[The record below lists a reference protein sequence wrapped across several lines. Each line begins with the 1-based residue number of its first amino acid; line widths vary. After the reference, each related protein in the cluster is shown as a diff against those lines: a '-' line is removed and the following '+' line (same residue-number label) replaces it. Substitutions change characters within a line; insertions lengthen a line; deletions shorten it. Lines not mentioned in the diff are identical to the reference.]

1 MRNAGLPRLGYQPS
15 FDGVRAVA
23 VCSVI
28 GFHFYRWPLA
38 GGEGVTIFFVLSGFL
53 ITALLREEWQQWGY
67 ISLPKFY
74 ARRALRLLPALVFFL
89 CGYAVIAVTSGRSP
103 WAAIAVGITYTM
115 NFVIAFDL
123 RHVWLGHLWSLAVEE
138 QFYLAW
144 PLLLSVMLVRGF
156 STLKAVA
163 GAAVGAVA
171 LIVLR
176 DFLGYAQIHDFSF
189 DALLIGCCAGLLFT
203 SHHRK
208 HLTTF
213 CSFPVVAACAL
224 TLVGFFLF
232 KPPILTVALGTRR
245 LSLAHITLEVS
256 VAIVL
261 VWLVDGAPGLRAL
274 HWTLACMPFRY
285 VGRISY
291 ALYLWHSTV
300 LAALLWHGVT
310 DETVARIV
318 AVVGSLAIA
327 TISYYLVEQPFL
339 RRKWRLARTETHDR
353 SLEAI
358 TAQPHPSPATSVGA
372 A

>member
-38 GGEGVTIFFVLSGFL
+38 GGEGVTIF
-53 ITALLREEWQQWGY
+53 
-67 ISLPKFY
+67 
-74 ARRALRLLPALVFFL
+74 FFL

-171 LIVLR
+171 LI
-176 DFLGYAQIHDFSF
+176 
-189 DALLIGCCAGLLFT
+189 
-203 SHHRK
+203 
-208 HLTTF
+208 
-213 CSFPVVAACAL
+213 
-224 TLVGFFLF
+224 
-232 KPPILTVALGTRR
+232 
-245 LSLAHITLEVS
+245 
-256 VAIVL
+256 
-261 VWLVDGAPGLRAL
+261 
-274 HWTLACMPFRY
+274 
-285 VGRISY
+285 
-291 ALYLWHSTV
+291 
-300 LAALLWHGVT
+300 
-310 DETVARIV
+310 
-318 AVVGSLAIA
+318 
-327 TISYYLVEQPFL
+327 
-339 RRKWRLARTETHDR
+339 
-353 SLEAI
+353 
-358 TAQPHPSPATSVGA
+358 
-372 A
+372 